1 MYDRSFHIF
10 LILYTAKLGQIFPKF
25 CIFAGINNPKTN
37 MSLFSDNIRHL
48 RMKKELSQS
57 KVAESLAISRDR
69 LAKYEEGKS
78 QPPLEILVRLSRY
91 YHVSTDLLLTVDIRK
106 VDMDGLIRLEDN
118 HILLPVAVDA
128 RGEHAI
134 EIIPHR
140 AKASYLAGYSDPE
153 YIESLQHVSLPF
165 LGSGKFRLFAID
177 GDSMPPHRDSSYIVG
192 KYMERLEEMK
202 AGRSYIVITAD
213 GMAYKRLGR
222 REAAVLVLESDNAF
236 YAPFEVRASDVLQV
250 WEYAGSIA
258 TEEIDISELAPES
271 IREMLAEIRR
281 DVADLRAGK

>member
-1 MYDRSFHIF
+1 
-10 LILYTAKLGQIFPKF
+10 
-25 CIFAGINNPKTN
+25 
-37 MSLFSDNIRHL
+37 
-48 RMKKELSQS
+48 MKKELSQS

-153 YIESLQHVSLPF
+153 FIESLQHVSLPF

-177 GDSMPPHRDSSYIVG
+177 GDSMPPHKDSSYIVG
-192 KYMERLEEMK
+192 RYVEKLEEMK
-202 AGRSYIVITAD
+202 AGKSYIVVTPD
-213 GMAYKRLGR
+213 GMAYKRLGSR
-222 REAAVLVLESDNAF
+222 KGNALVLESDNSF
-236 YAPFEVRASDVLQV
+236 YAPFEVKASEILQV

-258 TEEIDISELAPES
+258 TEEIDASDLAPES
-271 IREMLAEIRR
+271 VKDMLQEIRK
-281 DVADLRAGK
+281 DVAALRAARNQ